1 MLPIDPTCVTED
13 VTMDEF
19 VRRGYARPE
28 VLVSTDWVASHL
40 HDSAVRIIESN
51 EDPLL
56 YASGHIPGAVE
67 VDWTTDLNDPVRRDY
82 LTREGFE
89 TLMSRLGVT
98 PETTLVFYGDKNNWW
113 ATYAFW
119 VFQLF
124 GHRNARIMDGGRLK
138 WELEKRPLTR
148 EKPSYPPTNYRAPE
162 RDDATIR
169 AFRDQVLAHVQAREP
184 LVDVRSPAEYSG
196 ERLHMPDYPNEGAL
210 RGGHIPGAVNVPW
223 SRAIN
228 PEDGTFKSA
237 NELRAIYEGEQGLR
251 PDDDVIVYC
260 RIGERSSHTWFVL
273 TYLLGYQHVRN
284 YDGSWTEW
292 GNLVNVPIER

>member
-1 MLPIDPTCVTED
+1 
-13 VTMDEF
+13 MDEF